1 MARTVNGS
9 PGMMFTLMAWILH
22 IFYDM
27 LISSITQSPRFINM
41 NTQGLRKRV
50 LKDNVLYEKFA
61 KHLEPEHNDKFV
73 AISKEGKLIVEGNQ
87 VEVLK
92 KAIEEFGSGNFALRK
107 IGSRALGKWR

>member
-1 MARTVNGS
+1 M
-9 PGMMFTLMAWILH
+9 H
-22 IFYDM
+22 
-27 LISSITQSPRFINM
+27 M

-61 KHLEPEHNDKFV
+61 KHLEPEHNGEFV
-73 AISKEGKLIVEGNQ
+73 AISQKGKIIVESDQ

-92 KAIEEFGSGNFALRK
+92 KAIEEFGGGNFALRK